1 MAGFV
6 QIIEWRTS
14 RIDEVEKL
22 NEEWRERFPQ
32 MGPTRILVGADR
44 NDAGAYVTVV
54 EFESYDA
61 AMKNSSDPATSEF
74 AAQMAE
80 LCDGPP
86 TFHDLDVTR
95 VENRP

>member
-6 QIIEWRTS
+6 QIIEWKTS

-22 NEEWRERFPQ
+22 NEQWRDKFPE
-32 MGPTRILVGADR
+32 MGPARILVGADR
-44 NDAGAYVTVV
+44 DDSGSYVTVV

-61 AMKNSSDPATSEF
+61 AMKNSADPATSEF
-74 AAQMAE
+74 AEKMAA

-86 TFHDLDVTR
+86 TFHNLDVMR
-95 VENRP
+95 VEDRA